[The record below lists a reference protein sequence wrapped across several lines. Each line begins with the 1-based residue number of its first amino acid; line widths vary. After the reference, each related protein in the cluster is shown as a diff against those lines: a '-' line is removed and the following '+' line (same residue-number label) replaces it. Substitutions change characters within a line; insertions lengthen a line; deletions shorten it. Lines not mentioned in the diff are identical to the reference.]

1 MTRIAFV
8 AVGIMVAAMGSA
20 FAGSD
25 HYGAGDAG
33 QPMTGVDRT
42 ITGSVPMK
50 DADHR
55 QFQSPASSGDSVA
68 HLVARHNDDG
78 LWGR

>member
-1 MTRIAFV
+1 MTRIAFL
-8 AVGIMVAAMGSA
+8 AVGIIVAAMGGA

-33 QPMTGVDRT
+33 QPTAGVDRT

-50 DADHR
+50 DADQH
-55 QFQSPASSGDSVA
+55 QFQSPASSGESVA

>member
-8 AVGIMVAAMGSA
+8 AVGIIVAAMGSA

-25 HYGAGDAG
+25 HYGGGDAS
-33 QPMTGVDRT
+33 QPAAGIDRT
-42 ITGSVPMK
+42 ITGSVPKK
-50 DADHR
+50 DADRR
-55 QFQSPASSGDSVA
+55 QFQLPASSGESVA

-78 LWGR
+78 IWGR